1 MQLVGSLVGKNKL
14 DTSELLPPSKPASYS
29 LEPLFS
35 SIAEALDRQDL
46 ALALRLA
53 DRARRIAPGDAACK
67 LLYARILIKA
77 GNPREALAHLADEED
92 PNVALARGTAFLE
105 LGELKR
111 ASQCCVELLQ
121 RFCVDAAEGL
131 ASFAERVSKSIESAG
146 WVGVDRKL
154 QLVGQAANGKTVG
167 VRTENG
173 VEHAAFVARRSRRTN
188 DFIGRLRGGLTGPIV
203 ATRNGR
209 ELLGSGLLWPP
220 ELLFSGWVTLED
232 SQLVGEARL
241 GWAPRL
247 PLGLELSFSGRVP
260 GRMIKARSMP
270 PSDQGSFS
278 IQLSPT
284 EVNAAPIHVAAL
296 LPGED
301 RLPLVG
307 SPLTSVRGRQKNGH
321 KRSYRSDH
329 GYGARTMAASAG
341 DSVVDIV
348 VPVYAGMKET
358 LDCLNSLFVTIDP
371 DMAEI
376 VVVNDASPE
385 QELVEA
391 LAQLD
396 AAGRITLLTNTNNL
410 GYAGAVNRGIGLHSN
425 RDVILLNSDTEVFGD
440 WMQRLANAAHTS
452 SDIGTVT
459 PLGQSGSITDYGDST
474 LWRSILAE
482 EIDAV
487 ASHVNATKTIDVPV
501 GVGFCMYIKRR
512 CLVQTGEFDAATFV
526 KGYGEEND
534 FCLRALSYGWRHV
547 AAASVFVKHH
557 GGRSFGEAARLLKQR
572 NGRVLDTLHPG
583 YSASI
588 EKFAI
593 ADPLLVARRAIDIDR
608 LKRVPSEMVLLISHD
623 LGGGVSRHVRER
635 RAAIESAGQT
645 VLTLRPMFSPDTKP
659 RVKIEVPGFQD
670 LIFETPLGLNLLS
683 ELLRDL
689 RLHSIELH
697 HFLRLPAQ
705 LLGMLT
711 ELAVPYDIYLHDY
724 SWICPR
730 VSLIDGSGRYCG
742 EPELPGCESCIR
754 NNGSSLEEPLT
765 VSALR
770 KRSASLLEGAREV
783 FVPSIDTLARFTRYF
798 PTQGFTTMPWE
809 DLSGRAALKPVI
821 SADRLRVVVIGAI
834 GRPKGYQLLL
844 ECARDAA
851 ARELD
856 LEFVV
861 IGYTSDDQVLLDTGR
876 VFITGPY
883 DEGEVKTL
891 LDREGCHI
899 AFFPSV
905 APETWCYSLTHAIDY
920 GLPIIALDLG
930 AQAERLRTYA
940 AFELL
945 KVSSTAEEVNRS
957 LVQAAARFHASHIK
971 QGHTMELSQ
980 IPEQKP
986 AEEFKSR
993 SLVSSVEIVKLP
1005 HGIYSFSLKGGGL
1018 VQKEAEKLALP
1029 ALQIGVA
1036 PIVSQGT
1043 VEFLSRRSPLDRW
1056 LAYGTDM
1063 ILVRILGGDASLI
1076 LTSVHTAESTPINV
1090 DVKRL
1095 DADSSSVAE
1104 RDMPAPDSVHQ
1115 SHGLLS
1121 TRLLAH
1127 IRFVGDLD
1135 FEGGRAG
1142 WAGQQMWIEGFAVR
1156 SIGHLPPEDFE
1167 YRGLVANG
1175 FQTPWLR
1182 APTLCGSRGGGLPL
1196 LGFAVGLKNQA
1207 SERWLCEYSGT
1218 FLSGAKA
1225 GPISDGALCCSGMFN
1240 DPLEAIEV
1248 CVRKRKN
1255 ALSGFV

>member
-1 MQLVGSLVGKNKL
+1 MQLAGSLVGINKL
-14 DTSELLPPSKPASYS
+14 DTSALLPPSKAASYS
-29 LEPLFS
+29 LEPLFA

-53 DRARRIAPGDAACK
+53 DRARRIGPGDAACK

-77 GNPREALAHLADEED
+77 GDPREALAHLRDED
-92 PNVALARGTAFLE
+92 NPNVVLTRGTAFLE

-111 ASQCCVELLQ
+111 ASQCCVDLLQ
-121 RFCVDAAEGL
+121 RFCVDAADGL
-131 ASFAERVSKSIESAG
+131 ASFAERVSESIESPG
-146 WVGVDRKL
+146 WVGVDPKL
-154 QLVGQAANGKTVG
+154 QLVGQAAKGKTIEL
-167 VRTENG
+167 RTEKG
-173 VEHAAFVARRSRRTN
+173 VEPAAFVARRSGSPN
-188 DFIGRLRGGLTGPIV
+188 NFVGRLPSGSTGPIV
-203 ATRNGR
+203 VTGNGC

-220 ELLFSGWVTLED
+220 ELRFSGWVTLED
-232 SQLVGEARL
+232 SQLAGEARL
-241 GWAPRL
+241 AWAPRL
-247 PLGLELSFSGRVP
+247 SLGLELSFSGKAP
-260 GRMIKARSMP
+260 GRTIEARSIP

-284 EVNAAPIHVAAL
+284 EVNATSIHVAAL

-307 SPLTSVRGRQKNGH
+307 SPLTSVRGRRKNGR
-321 KRSYRSDH
+321 KRNHHSDH
-329 GYGARTMAASAG
+329 GHSGGTIAASIS

-385 QELVEA
+385 EELVEA

-396 AAGRITLLTNTNNL
+396 ASGRITLLTNTNNL
-410 GYAGAVNRGIGLHSN
+410 GYAGAVNRGIGLHPN

-440 WMQRLANAAHTS
+440 WMQRLAKAAHTS
-452 SDIGTVT
+452 SDVGTVT
-459 PLGQSGSITDYGDST
+459 PLGQSGSITDYGDRA
-474 LWRSILAE
+474 LWRSALAE

-487 ASHVNATKTIDVPV
+487 ASRVNATTTIDLPV

-512 CLVQTGEFDAATFV
+512 CLEQTGEFDAATFV
-526 KGYGEEND
+526 RGYGEEND
-534 FCLRALSYGWRHV
+534 FCLRARSYGWRHV

-572 NGRVLDTLHPG
+572 NGRVLDTLHPS
-583 YSASI
+583 YFTSL

-593 ADPLLVARRAIDIDR
+593 ADPLLAARRAIDIDR
-608 LKRVPSEMVLLISHD
+608 LKRVPSEMVLLITHD

-635 RAAIESAGQT
+635 RAAIEGAGQT
-645 VLTLRPMFSPDTKP
+645 VLTLRPILLQDTQP

-670 LIFETPLGLNLLS
+670 LIFEIPLALNLLS

-689 RLHSIELH
+689 RLHFIELH

-711 ELAVPYDIYLHDY
+711 ELDVPYDIYLHDY

-742 EPELPGCESCIR
+742 EPELPGCENCIR
-754 NNGSSLEEPLT
+754 KNGSSMEGPLT
-765 VSALR
+765 VGALR

-809 DLSGRAALKPVI
+809 DLSGQAALKPVK
-821 SADRLRVVVIGAI
+821 SAGRLCVAVIGAI

-861 IGYTSDDQVLLDTGR
+861 IGYTSDDQALLDTGR

-920 GLPIIALDLG
+920 GFPIIALDLG

-945 KVSSTAEEVNRS
+945 NASSTAEQVNRS
-957 LVQAAARFHASHIK
+957 LVQAAARFNASHFK
-971 QGHTMELSQ
+971 QDDTMELNQ

-986 AEEFKSR
+986 ADGFKSR
-993 SLVSSVEIVKLP
+993 NLVSSVEILKLP
-1005 HGIYSFSLKGGGL
+1005 HGIYSFSLKGVGL

-1043 VEFLSRRSPLDRW
+1043 VEFLTGRSALDRW

-1104 RDMPAPDSVHQ
+1104 QDQPEATSVQ
-1115 SHGLLS
+1115 PSHGLLS

-1127 IRFVGDLD
+1127 IRFVGDID

-1182 APTLCGSRGGGLPL
+1182 PSTLCGSRGGGLPL
-1196 LGFAVGLKNQA
+1196 LGFAVRLKNQA

-1218 FLSGAKA
+1218 FLSGMKA

-1240 DPLEAIEV
+1240 DPLESIEV
-1248 CVRKRKN
+1248 CVRKRTS